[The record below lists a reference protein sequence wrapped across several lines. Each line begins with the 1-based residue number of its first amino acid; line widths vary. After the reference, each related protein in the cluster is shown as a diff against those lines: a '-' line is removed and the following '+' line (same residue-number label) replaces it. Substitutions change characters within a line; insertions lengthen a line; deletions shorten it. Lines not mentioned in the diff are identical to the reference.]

1 MTPESSPIAVLESL
15 LLPRFTDLLYLLS
28 EVDEIELPE
37 RSSDNLRHNDVELP
51 PPERYIEWAK
61 SLHDA
66 NEDLALFRFK
76 NVPQRVPE
84 NVFWRRVIKAIL
96 KRYEQ
101 NRSDVSDQPPEGW

>member
-1 MTPESSPIAVLESL
+1 M
-15 LLPRFTDLLYLLS
+15 D
-28 EVDEIELPE
+28 VDEIELPE

-66 NEDLALFRFK
+66 NQDLVQFRFN

-84 NVFWRRVIKAIL
+84 GVFWRRMIKAIL
-96 KRYEQ
+96 RRYEDSRCDLSQ
-101 NRSDVSDQPPEGW
+101 RPFEGF